1 MQIIKQEVLPVLTNP
16 HDPRKAEVGK
26 LYELRF
32 TPLELDADPLQFYM
46 FDIQGN
52 LTNKTWAP
60 GPTNYG
66 LVLDQHHQYG
76 VFLVGEDI
84 IHVAANETFWKIE
97 AIPLIEQSNHDSP

>member
-32 TPLELDADPLQFYM
+32 TPIELDAESILFYT
-46 FDIQGN
+46 FDIQGKP
-52 LTNKTWAP
+52 TNKTWVP

-66 LVLDQHHQYG
+66 LVLDQHRHYG

-84 IHVAANETFWKIE
+84 IHVDPDETFWKIE